1 MQWTAATSI
10 SIAGMRTL
18 ILTGSAFALAAC
30 AALAPPLEPQEVAS
44 FAGAL
49 EGELAMID
57 AALADDLT
65 VDMAVAL
72 AVQRNRSIRAKH
84 LEAALSRAK
93 VMVESGAM
101 LPSAMAEASY
111 SHRNRPQQS
120 RSSASST
127 YSTSSDDDSRTQDI
141 TLGWNILDF
150 GLSYVR
156 SRQALDLARK
166 QEEDIR
172 RAAHQIAEETT
183 KAFWRA
189 VAYRKLAPGMSALEA
204 EVRESLRLTQVAA
217 KDKAIDPLDPIS
229 LQRDLLDVQ
238 REVMDQ
244 LVFLAGAEA
253 ELKDLLG
260 APPGRDL
267 SLDGTAMLDTGS
279 TIAPYATEDVT
290 AALRQRPEI
299 RQHMYD
305 LRIGEAEVYAKILE
319 ALPGINLTRSY
330 SSDANP
336 YLFDGNW
343 VSWGASVAG
352 DLVRLVR
359 LKDDLDVVGS
369 QERFDRQLAL
379 ATAATIVMQVHVAR
393 AKLAVNEHAYRLA
406 AESADVQHRLLKHTQ
421 SAVKAGKLGKQRLVR
436 EKLETVLADVRVI
449 LSLADYQSALAGY
462 ARTRGDDVVRENPPL
477 DAPLELQQP
486 VAQWR
491 ARPDGARL

>member
-1 MQWTAATSI
+1 MQWFSATT
-10 SIAGMRTL
+10 TL
-18 ILTGSAFALAAC
+18 ITVLRVLVLAGSVQALAAC
-30 AALAPPLEPQEVAS
+30 AALAPPLDPQEVAS
-44 FAGAL
+44 FTVEL
-49 EGELAMID
+49 ESELAMTD
-57 AALADDLT
+57 AALAEDMT
-65 VDMAVAL
+65 VDMAVKL
-72 AVQRNRSIRAKH
+72 AVQRNRSIRAKE
-84 LEAALSRAK
+84 LEAALAQAK

-101 LPSAMAEASY
+101 LPSAMAEANY
-111 SHRNRPQQS
+111 SHRNRPQLS
-120 RSSASST
+120 RSSGSST
-127 YSTSSDDDSRTQDI
+127 YSSSSDDDSRTKDI

-166 QEEDIR
+166 QEEDSR
-172 RAAHQIAEETT
+172 RAAHEIADETT

-189 VAYRKLAPGMSALEA
+189 VAYRTLAPGMSALEA
-204 EVRESLRLTQVAA
+204 EVRESLRLTEVAA
-217 KDKAIDPLDPIS
+217 KDKAIDPLDPIG

-238 REVMDQ
+238 REVVDQ
-244 LVFLAGAEA
+244 LVFLAGAEE
-253 ELKDLLG
+253 ELKNLLG

-267 SLDGTAMLDTGS
+267 SLDGTVMLDTRS

-343 VSWGASVAG
+343 VSWGASIAG
-352 DLVRLVR
+352 DLVRLAR
-359 LKDDLDVVGS
+359 LKDDLEVVES

-379 ATAATIVMQVHVAR
+379 AAAATIVMQVHVSR
-393 AKLAVNEHAYRLA
+393 AKVAVNEHAYRLA
-406 AESADVQHRLLKHTQ
+406 AQSADVQHRLLRHTQ
-421 SAVKAGKLGKQRLVR
+421 GAVKAGKLGKQRLVR

-449 LSLADYQSALAGY
+449 LALADYQSALAGY

-491 ARPDGARL
+491 AGLDGARL

>member
-1 MQWTAATSI
+1 MQWTAASYAT
-10 SIAGMRTL
+10 IAGLRTVV
-18 ILTGSAFALAAC
+18 LTGSVFALAAC

-44 FAGAL
+44 FTVEL
-49 EGELAMID
+49 ESELAMTD
-57 AALADDLT
+57 DALADDLT
-65 VDMAVAL
+65 VDMAVEL
-72 AVQRNRSIRAKH
+72 AVQRNRSIRAKE
-84 LEAALSRAK
+84 LEAALAQAK

-101 LPSAMAEASY
+101 LPSAMAEASH
-111 SHRNRPQQS
+111 SHRDRPQMS
-120 RSSASST
+120 RSSGSST
-127 YSTSSDDDSRTQDI
+127 YSTSSDDDSRTKDI

-204 EVRESLRLTQVAA
+204 EVRESLRLTEVAA
-217 KDKAIDPLDPIS
+217 KDTAIDPLDPIS

-238 REVMDQ
+238 REVVDQ
-244 LVFLAGAEA
+244 LVFLAGAED

-260 APPGRDL
+260 APPGSDL
-267 SLDGTAMLDTGS
+267 SLDGTVALDMHP
-279 TIAPYATEDVT
+279 TIAPNAADDVT

-359 LKDDLDVVGS
+359 LKDDLGVIDS

-393 AKLAVNEHAYRLA
+393 AKVAVNEHAYRLA
-406 AESADVQHRLLKHTQ
+406 AQSAGVQHRLLEHTQ
-421 SAVKAGKLGKQRLVR
+421 GGVKAGKLGKQRLVR

-449 LSLADYQSALAGY
+449 LALADYQSALAGI
-462 ARTRGDDVVRENPPL
+462 ASTRGDDVAEENAPF
-477 DAPLELQQP
+477 DAPVERLHP

-491 ARPDGARL
+491 ASLDGARL